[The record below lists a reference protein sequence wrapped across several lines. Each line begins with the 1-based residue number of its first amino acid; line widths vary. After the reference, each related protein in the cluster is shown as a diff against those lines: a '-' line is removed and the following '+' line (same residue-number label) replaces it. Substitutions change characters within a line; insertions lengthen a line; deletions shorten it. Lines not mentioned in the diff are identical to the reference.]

1 MRITLNRITITFML
15 LLIGMIVWPSTGAA
29 QTGPGEE
36 AVAIENRQG
45 GISPFKGAGPNE
57 KRNIDLTFDDMDIY
71 PVLDD
76 VLGNILELNFVVDP
90 AIRGTISVRI
100 QGKYSRNEL
109 LDLFNS
115 MLQMHGL
122 AIVHGDYGLYKVVKK
137 SGSSKQGDTV
147 ISPSTLRPNPGD
159 ITKVFQLRYLSA
171 QHAITNLKNFIS
183 QGAVIL
189 AVPSSNSVIITDTA
203 ENIRK
208 VSKIISLL
216 DTNLFKQVHW
226 KLFSL
231 ENTDPE
237 DMAKDLENIFKSKG
251 VFARPGIDTDS
262 LQIITLNS
270 INAIL
275 VITRWP
281 DILKEIEVWVDEL
294 EQGQIE
300 KGSSVYVYFVQNGNA
315 KDLADLLNNL
325 YSEGPPGTSG
335 KRKILV
341 KRTKKGEP
349 TIRTELSGELSGE
362 VKIIPDESNNALVIK
377 AKPKD
382 YAIIKNVLD
391 KLDIM
396 PRQVLVEVIIAEVQ
410 LEDELAYGVEWFIK
424 QKGINIAGNPY
435 NADMALTQKRSDDTN
450 TGLEENTPLGS
461 GYPGFSYGLFNN
473 DGQLMALI
481 TLIDATTNFNLL
493 STPNILASDNQ
504 EASIE
509 IGEDV
514 PVLSESTIS
523 SGGVKTQ
530 GVQYRKTGI
539 ILHVKPTIND
549 NGLVRMEITQ
559 EVSAV
564 DEKANTSGITS
575 PRIRNRKATTFLTA
589 HDGQHILIGGIM
601 HTEVSETSS
610 GIPILKDIPYLGYLF
625 GSTGTREN
633 KKELIFIV
641 TPHVIKSRE
650 HADALTREFARKVHS
665 LREMLKSED
674 IITPEIS
681 IKQEVTPPEAH

>member
-1 MRITLNRITITFML
+1 MKIDFRKEVVFILLAML
-15 LLIGMIVWPSTGAA
+15 VCSWVAPALSPAEDRDQDAGTAEQPIGTV
-29 QTGPGEE
+29 
-36 AVAIENRQG
+36 
-45 GISPFKGAGPNE
+45 SPYRGAGPNE
-57 KRNIDLTFDDMDIY
+57 KRQIDLTFDDMDIY

-76 VLGNILELNFVVDP
+76 VLGNVLELNFVVDP

-122 AIVHGDYGLYKVVKK
+122 AIVHGSYGLYKVVKK
-137 SGSSKQGDTV
+137 SGSPKQGDTV
-147 ISPSTLRPNPGD
+147 LSAGAKRPNPGD
-159 ITKVFQLRYLSA
+159 TTRVFQLKYLSA

-183 QGAVIL
+183 QGAVIM
-189 AVPSSNSVIITDTA
+189 AVPSSNSVIVTDTA
-203 ENIRK
+203 ENLRK
-208 VSKIISLL
+208 LGRIISLL
-216 DTNLFKQVHW
+216 DTNLFKKVHW

-237 DMAKDLENIFKSKG
+237 DLAKDLDNIFKSKG
-251 VFARPGIDTDS
+251 LFARPGIDTDS
-262 LQIITLNS
+262 LQIITLKS

-275 VITRWP
+275 VVTRWP
-281 DILKEIEVWVDEL
+281 DVLKDIELWVKEL
-294 EQGQIE
+294 EQGKLE
-300 KGSSVYVYFVQNGNA
+300 KGSNVYVYFVQNGKA
-315 KDLADLLNNL
+315 KALADLLNDL
-325 YSEGPPGTSG
+325 YAEGTSSGAG
-335 KRKILV
+335 KKKILV

-349 TIRTELSGELSGE
+349 AIKTEVSGELSGE
-362 VKIIPDESNNALVIK
+362 VKIIPDEPNNALVIK
-377 AKPKD
+377 ARPKD
-382 YAIIKNVLD
+382 YAIIKEVLD

-396 PRQVLVEVIIAEVQ
+396 PRQVLVQVIIAEVTLTGQ
-410 LEDELAYGVEWFIK
+410 LEYGVEWFIK

-435 NADMALTQKRSDDTN
+435 NADLALNAAKTLT
-450 TGLEENTPLGS
+450 ENTPLGE
-461 GYPGFSYGLFNN
+461 GYGGLSYGLFNN
-473 DGQLMALI
+473 DGELMALL
-481 TLIDATTNFNLL
+481 TLIDSTTDFNLL

-564 DEKANTSGITS
+564 DDNAKTSGITS
-575 PRIRNRKATTFLTA
+575 PRIKNRKASTFLAA
-589 HDGQHILIGGIM
+589 HDGQHILLGGLM
-601 HTEVSETSS
+601 RTKMSESSS

-625 GSTGTREN
+625 GSTSTSEERI
-633 KKELIFIV
+633 ELIFIV
-641 TPHVIKSRE
+641 TPHVIKSRQ
-650 HADALTREFARKVHS
+650 HADELTREFAEKVHS
-665 LREMLKSED
+665 LRHMLKQED
-674 IITPEIS
+674 IITPDES
-681 IKQEVTPPEAH
+681 ILQENHQEEAY

>member
-1 MRITLNRITITFML
+1 MKLVQKIFSTAVALML
-15 LLIGMIVWPSTGAA
+15 LILFAGGAA
-29 QTGPGEE
+29 YAKNSGEDNASSD
-36 AVAIENRQG
+36 AVYAAG
-45 GISPFKGAGPNE
+45 SPFKGAGDNE
-57 KRNIDLTFDDMDIY
+57 RRKIDITFDDMDIY
-71 PVLDD
+71 PVLDE
-76 VLGNILELNFVVDP
+76 VLGNILELNFIVDP
-90 AIRGTISVRI
+90 SIRGTVSLRI
-100 QGKYSRNEL
+100 QGSYSRREL
-109 LDLFNS
+109 LGLFNS
-115 MLQMHGL
+115 MLQMHNL
-122 AIVHGDYGLYKVVKK
+122 AIVKGDYGMYKVVKK
-137 SGSSKQGDTV
+137 ADSPKQGDS
-147 ISPSTLRPNPGD
+147 ISAGETRPRGPGD
-159 ITKVFQLRYLSA
+159 VTRVFQLKFLSA
-171 QHAITNLKNFIS
+171 SQAVGSIKNFIS
-183 QGAVIL
+183 PGAVIM
-189 AVPSSNSVIITDTA
+189 AVPSSNAIVLTDTV

-208 VSKIISLL
+208 VAKVISLL

-226 KLFSL
+226 KLFTL

-237 DMAKDLENIFKSKG
+237 DMAKDLENIFKGKG
-251 VFARPGIDTDS
+251 VFARPGIDVQG

-281 DILKEIEVWVDEL
+281 DVLREIELWIAQL
-294 EQGQIE
+294 EQGQTE
-300 KGSSVYVYFVQNGNA
+300 KGSNVYVYFVQNGKA

-325 YSEGPPGTSG
+325 YSEGGSSHSG
-335 KRKILV
+335 NKKVLV
-341 KRTKKGEP
+341 KRTKKGQP
-349 TIRTELSGELSGE
+349 AAKPQVAGELSGE
-362 VKIIPDESNNALVIK
+362 VKIIPDEPNNALVIK

-382 YAIIKNVLD
+382 YVIIKDVLD

-410 LEDELAYGVEWFIK
+410 LQDELAYGVEWFIK
-424 QKGINIAGNPY
+424 QRGIKIAGNPY
-435 NADMALTQKRSDDTN
+435 NADMALTVKDMVL
-450 TGLEENTPLGS
+450 GENTPLGE

-473 DGQLMALI
+473 DGDLMALI
-481 TLIDATTNFNLL
+481 TLIDATTDFDLL

-523 SGGVKTQ
+523 EGGIKTQ

-564 DEKANTSGITS
+564 NDNANTAGITS

-589 HDGQHILIGGIM
+589 HDGQHILLGGIM
-601 HTEVSETSS
+601 HSEITKTNS

-625 GSTGTREN
+625 GSTNTKN
-633 KKELIFIV
+633 TKKELIFIV

-650 HADALTREFARKVHS
+650 HADMLTREFSEKMRS
-665 LREMLKSED
+665 LRNMLSHEQ
-674 IITPEIS
+674 IITPAES
-681 IKQEVTPPEAH
+681 VEQQEFSED

>member
-1 MRITLNRITITFML
+1 MKITAKNITVSILATACL
-15 LLIGMIVWPSTGAA
+15 LLAGSFA
-29 QTGPGEE
+29 
-36 AVAIENRQG
+36 AVAQDSAGDGATSVKAGQG
-45 GISPFKGAGPNE
+45 VVSPFKGAGPDE

-71 PVLDD
+71 PVLDE

-147 ISPSTLRPNPGD
+147 LSQSGRRAHPGD
-159 ITKVFQLRYLSA
+159 VTRVFQLRYLSA

-183 QGAVIL
+183 AGAVIL
-189 AVPSSNSVIITDTA
+189 AVPSSNSVVITDTA
-203 ENIRK
+203 ENLRK
-208 VSKIISLL
+208 VSRIISLL

-251 VFARPGIDTDS
+251 IFARPGIDTDS

-281 DILKEIEVWVDEL
+281 DVLKEIEVWVAEL
-294 EQGQIE
+294 EQGQLE
-300 KGSSVYVYFVQNGNA
+300 KGSNVYVYFVQNGKA
-315 KDLADLLNNL
+315 KELSDLLNNL
-325 YSEGPPGTSG
+325 YAEGSSG
-335 KRKILV
+335 GDGRRKILV

-349 TIRTELSGELSGE
+349 TVRTEMSGELSGE
-362 VKIIPDESNNALVIK
+362 VKIIADEANNALVIK
-377 AKPKD
+377 ARPKD
-382 YAIIKNVLD
+382 YAIIKDVLD

-424 QKGINIAGNPY
+424 QKGINISGNPY
-435 NADMALTQKRSDDTN
+435 NADMALTAAKTLTED
-450 TGLEENTPLGS
+450 TPLGE

-523 SGGVKTQ
+523 NGGVKTQ

-539 ILHVKPTIND
+539 ILNVKPTIND

-564 DEKANTSGITS
+564 DDNAKTSGITS

-625 GSTGTREN
+625 GSTGTKRN

-650 HADALTREFARKVHS
+650 HADVLTREFAEKVHS
-665 LREMLKSED
+665 LRNMLESED
-674 IITPEIS
+674 IITPEES
-681 IKQEVTPPEAH
+681 IKQESSPAEAY

>member
-1 MRITLNRITITFML
+1 MNITVREFIVSVL
-15 LLIGMIVWPSTGAA
+15 LMVFLMMACAFNAVAQDDGQEGAA
-29 QTGPGEE
+29 AEKAGPT
-36 AVAIENRQG
+36 VA
-45 GISPFKGAGPNE
+45 SPFKGAGPDE
-57 KRNIDLTFDDMDIY
+57 KRKIDLTFDDMDIY

-76 VLGNILELNFVVDP
+76 VLGNVLELNFVVDP

-147 ISPSTLRPNPGD
+147 LSQAAKRANPGD
-159 ITKVFQLRYLSA
+159 VTRVFQLKYLSA
-171 QHAITNLKNFIS
+171 QHAIANLKNFIS
-183 QGAVIL
+183 AGAVIL
-189 AVPSSNSVIITDTA
+189 AVPSSNSVVITDTA
-203 ENIRK
+203 ENLRK
-208 VSKIISLL
+208 VARIISLL

-251 VFARPGIDTDS
+251 IFSRPGIDTDS

-281 DILKEIEVWVDEL
+281 EVLKEIEVWVAEL

-300 KGSSVYVYFVQNGNA
+300 KGSNVYVYFVQNGKA
-315 KDLADLLNNL
+315 KELSELLNNL
-325 YSEGPPGTSG
+325 YAEGSSG
-335 KRKILV
+335 GAAGRKKILV
-341 KRTKKGEP
+341 KRTKKGQP
-349 TIRTELSGELSGE
+349 TVSTELSGELSGE
-362 VKIIPDESNNALVIK
+362 VKIIADEANNALVIK
-377 AKPKD
+377 ARPKD
-382 YAIIKNVLD
+382 YAIIKDVLD

-424 QKGINIAGNPY
+424 QKGIPIAGNPY
-435 NADMALTQKRSDDTN
+435 NADMALTAGKT
-450 TGLEENTPLGS
+450 LLENTPLGE
-461 GYPGFSYGLFNN
+461 GHPGFSYGLFNN

-523 SGGVKTQ
+523 NGGVKTQ

-564 DEKANTSGITS
+564 DDNANTSGITS

-589 HDGQHILIGGIM
+589 HDGQHIIIGGIM

-625 GSTGTREN
+625 GSTTTKKN

-650 HADALTREFARKVHS
+650 HADELTREFAEKVHS
-665 LREMLKSED
+665 LKKMLQSEE
-674 IITPEIS
+674 IITPNES
-681 IKQEVTPPEAH
+681 VNQDLPTPGAY

>member
-1 MRITLNRITITFML
+1 MNITARKIILTIFFVFFVGIFGPLNAT
-15 LLIGMIVWPSTGAA
+15 A
-29 QTGPGEE
+29 QDDNAEGQTAGN
-36 AVAIENRQG
+36 ADQTTVA
-45 GISPFKGAGPNE
+45 SPFKGAGPDE
-57 KRNIDLTFDDMDIY
+57 KRKIDLTFDDMDIY

-147 ISPSTLRPNPGD
+147 LSQSAKKANPGD
-159 ITKVFQLRYLSA
+159 VTRVFQLRYLSA

-183 QGAVIL
+183 SGAVIL
-189 AVPSSNSVIITDTA
+189 SVPSSNSVVITDTA
-203 ENIRK
+203 ENLRK
-208 VSKIISLL
+208 VTRIISLL

-237 DMAKDLENIFKSKG
+237 DMAKDLESIFKSKG
-251 VFARPGIDTDS
+251 IFSRPGIDTDS

-281 DILKEIEVWVDEL
+281 EVLKEIEVWVAEL
-294 EQGQIE
+294 EQGQLE
-300 KGSSVYVYFVQNGNA
+300 KGSNVYVYFVQNGKA
-315 KDLADLLNNL
+315 KELSDLLNNL
-325 YSEGPPGTSG
+325 YAEGSSG
-335 KRKILV
+335 GSAGRKKILV
-341 KRTKKGEP
+341 KRTKKGQP
-349 TIRTELSGELSGE
+349 VAKTELTGELSGE
-362 VKIIPDESNNALVIK
+362 VKIIADEANNALVIK
-377 AKPKD
+377 ARPKD
-382 YAIIKNVLD
+382 YAIIKDVLD

-424 QKGINIAGNPY
+424 QKGINISGNPY
-435 NADMALTQKRSDDTN
+435 NADMALTAAKTLTED
-450 TGLEENTPLGS
+450 TPLGE

-523 SGGVKTQ
+523 TGGVKTQ

-564 DEKANTSGITS
+564 DDNAKTSGITS

-601 HTEVSETSS
+601 HTEASETSS

-625 GSTGTREN
+625 GSTTTKQN

-650 HADALTREFARKVHS
+650 HADELTREFAEKVHS
-665 LREMLKSED
+665 LKNMLQSEEIITPNESVNQD
-674 IITPEIS
+674 IITPV
-681 IKQEVTPPEAH
+681 KH

>member
-1 MRITLNRITITFML
+1 MKINVKGIYVSIIMMVLIAL
-15 LLIGMIVWPSTGAA
+15 LCPVNASAQDDAGDGSAA
-29 QTGPGEE
+29 GE
-36 AVAIENRQG
+36 NGQG
-45 GISPFKGAGPNE
+45 VVSPFKGAGPDE
-57 KRNIDLTFDDMDIY
+57 KRKIDLTFDDMDIY

-100 QGKYSRNEL
+100 QGKYSKNEL

-137 SGSSKQGDTV
+137 SGSPKQGDTV
-147 ISPSTLRPNPGD
+147 LSESAKRANPGD
-159 ITKVFQLRYLSA
+159 VTRVFQLRYLSA
-171 QHAITNLKNFIS
+171 QHTITNLKNFIS
-183 QGAVIL
+183 AGAVIL
-189 AVPSSNSVIITDTA
+189 AVPSSNSVVITDTA
-203 ENIRK
+203 ENLRK
-208 VSKIISLL
+208 VSRIISLL

-251 VFARPGIDTDS
+251 IFARPGIDTDS

-281 DILKEIEVWVDEL
+281 AVLKEIEVWIAEL

-300 KGSSVYVYFVQNGNA
+300 KGSNVYVYFVQNGKA
-315 KDLADLLNNL
+315 KELSDLLNNL
-325 YSEGPPGTSG
+325 YAEGSSG
-335 KRKILV
+335 SSGRKKILV
-341 KRTKKGEP
+341 KRTKKGES
-349 TIRTELSGELSGE
+349 TVRTELSGELSGE
-362 VKIIPDESNNALVIK
+362 VKIIADEANNALVIK
-377 AKPKD
+377 ARPKD
-382 YAIIKNVLD
+382 YAIIKDVLD

-410 LEDELAYGVEWFIK
+410 LQDELAYGVEWFIK

-435 NADMALTQKRSDDTN
+435 NADMALTAAKTLTED
-450 TGLEENTPLGS
+450 TPLGE

-564 DEKANTSGITS
+564 DDNAKTSGITS

-601 HTEVSETSS
+601 HTEASETSS

-625 GSTGTREN
+625 GSTTTKEN

-650 HADALTREFARKVHS
+650 HADELTREFAEKVHS
-665 LREMLKSED
+665 LKNMLQSED
-674 IITPEIS
+674 IITPEES
-681 IKQEVTPPEAH
+681 IHQEVGPSGAY